1 MFREDF
7 EILKTGNIHFDNAA
21 TTLKPRCIEEAFLDY
36 VRKHTSNIHRGDY
49 QNSIISNNKYEELK
63 ALCGDYLGV
72 KPNTLAFT
80 SGATHGLTQV
90 ILGYYRYKLKKGD
103 KVLISS
109 LEHASNFV
117 PWLILK
123 EEIGIELV
131 KAPVKDLKLDIDSI
145 DFSELKVISLAH
157 VTNTTGEKRDLEKL
171 SKLASNYNIDLVIDG
186 AQGFSKERINLEK
199 LNAAFYVNSFH
210 KAYGPT
216 GLGILYKRS
225 DIKGMK
231 PLIYGG
237 GMNDT
242 FDFDG
247 FSLKDYPYNIE
258 AGTLNVSAIY
268 EALIS
273 MQYLISKDIKK
284 LYDYSSSLKDYLVHK
299 LEAFPN
305 IIIYNK
311 DIHGSILLF
320 NVKGVFPQDVAIFL
334 DKYHIN
340 IRSGNHC
347 VKTINEEIDTRNTC
361 RISLDFYN
369 TKEEI
374 DALTEAFKNLD
385 KLYEIVI

>member
-7 EILKTGNIHFDNAA
+7 ELLKTGTIHFDNAA

-80 SGATHGLTQV
+80 SGATHGLNQV

-225 DIKGMK
+225 DIQGMK